1 MFDVSFDLTFINIGF
16 SFTFLN
22 NILSSSGSQIFVF
35 LIFTFV
41 NICRRKAINKMGG
54 SILGGNFS
62 VGIFQG
68 EFHGWE
74 YSWCIFLEP
83 NTTFCKGIFGRKSSF
98 FCWFFNTI
106 IHFWLTLESFYWL
119 PGKVFQSLHHW
130 SY

>member
-41 NICRRKAINKMGG
+41 NICRRKAINKMVG
-54 SILGGNFS
+54 SILGGNFP

-74 YSWCIFLEP
+74 YS
-83 NTTFCKGIFGRKSSF
+83 
-98 FCWFFNTI
+98 
-106 IHFWLTLESFYWL
+106 
-119 PGKVFQSLHHW
+119 
-130 SY
+130 